1 MRNSSVTSHSH
12 THTHTHTHTDDCRR
26 AGMQGK
32 EENRKVSWF
41 VILRDETKHERGKES
56 CVIGGKVSGF
66 QIFCCFRV
74 YLANYYS
81 TV

>member
-1 MRNSSVTSHSH
+1 
-12 THTHTHTHTDDCRR
+12 
-26 AGMQGK
+26 
-32 EENRKVSWF
+32 VSWF